1 VKCKKLTKL
10 VFKIQRMGKFLLIII
25 FISAY
30 ISAQIPSGYYDGTS
44 GLTGYALKSKI
55 HDIISAKNINWHYGD
70 LPQFYNQTDL
80 DKYYDHGP
88 NNTTILLDIYS
99 EIPSG
104 QDAYEYTSVNLTSG
118 AGAEG
123 LGYNREH
130 MIPQSTFS
138 TSSSISDYPM
148 YSDLNFII
156 PVDARINSLR
166 NNYPYGIGGNTN
178 FYNFTNG
185 SRMSNAAIPNYPYTG
200 RVYEPI
206 DEFKGDIARALL
218 YFVVRYEGKLGS
230 FNTAY
235 STSSTITPATDQCPF
250 DGTEERA
257 IDLPYIQML
266 KQWNTLDPVS
276 QKEIDRN
283 NAVYTIQKNR
293 NPFIDHPEWVN
304 LIWSETPDS
313 VAPSTL
319 SSLVST
325 QQNAHFINLSWNPTP
340 DTDILGYRIYI
351 DGAATPIATTKNTS
365 ISIDHLLPSTTYT
378 FTIKA
383 FDKGYLESASSNMVT
398 ATTLAS
404 DFYAK
409 DLIISKYI
417 EGTWNN
423 KALEIINKTG
433 HEVNLNNYRL
443 NIQFQNTT
451 SGNYYSGDTYELEGK
466 IANNESFVILNP
478 NTSLPCYTNSNAQ
491 FLTASDAMTFSGTHY
506 IELAYNK
513 TVTID
518 AIGAKFMNNSN
529 ADISLYRKGN
539 IGHPNPD
546 FNSSEWDTFATDY
559 CQNLGVLSTS
569 EVHYTEENEFKIYPN
584 PVHENIFVKGNTE
597 EVKTIHISD
606 FSGKIIY
613 KEKNPFKNKKN
624 ISVQGLSAG
633 FYLLQINN
641 KTYPFI
647 KK

>member
-1 VKCKKLTKL
+1 
-10 VFKIQRMGKFLLIII
+10 
-25 FISAY
+25 
-30 ISAQIPSGYYDGTS
+30 
-44 GLTGYALKSKI
+44 
-55 HDIISAKNINWHYGD
+55 
-70 LPQFYNQTDL
+70 
-80 DKYYDHGP
+80 
-88 NNTTILLDIYS
+88 
-99 EIPSG
+99 
-104 QDAYEYTSVNLTSG
+104 
-118 AGAEG
+118 
-123 LGYNREH
+123 
-130 MIPQSTFS
+130 
-138 TSSSISDYPM
+138 M

-185 SRMSNAAIPNYPYTG
+185 SRMSNATISNYPYTG

-235 STSSTITPATDQCPF
+235 STSATITPATDQCPF

-283 NAVYTIQKNR
+283 NTVYTIQKNR

-304 LIWSETPDS
+304 LIWSEIPDS
-313 VAPSTL
+313 VSPSAPL
-319 SSLVST
+319 SLVST
-325 QQNAHFINLSWNPTP
+325 QQNAHFINLSWNPAIDP
-340 DTDILGYRIYI
+340 DILGYNIYM
-351 DGAATPIATTKNTS
+351 DGVLEPITTTKNTS
-365 ISIDHLLPSTTYT
+365 ISIDHLIPSTNYT
-378 FTIKA
+378 FIVTA
-383 FDKGYLESASSNMVT
+383 YDKGYLESSNSNMVT

-404 DFYAK
+404 DSYAR
-409 DLIISKYI
+409 DIIISKYI
-417 EGTWNN
+417 EGTGNN
-423 KALEIINKTG
+423 KALEIVNKTG

-451 SGNYYSGDTYELEGK
+451 SGNYYLGDTYELEGK
-466 IANNESFVILNP
+466 IANNESFVVLNP

-491 FLTASDAMTFSGTHY
+491 FLTASDAMTFSGTNY

-518 AIGAKFMNNSN
+518 AIGTKFMNNSN
-529 ADISLYRKGN
+529 ADISLYRKNN
-539 IGHPNPD
+539 INQPNSV
-546 FNSSEWDTFATDY
+546 FNSSEWDSFPTNY
-559 CQNLGVLSTS
+559 CQNLGVLSIS
-569 EVHYTEENEFKIYPN
+569 EINYFEENEFKIYPN
-584 PVHENIFVKGNTE
+584 PVHDNIFVEGNTKD
-597 EVKTIHISD
+597 VKAIQILD

-613 KEKNPFKNKKN
+613 KENNPFKNKKN
-624 ISVQGLSAG
+624 ISVQSLSSG
-633 FYLLQINN
+633 FYLLQMNN